1 MEIILLDRVD
11 GLGEL
16 GDKVRVKSGYARN
29 FLIPRGKA
37 TEATAEKI
45 AVFEARRAEL
55 EKQQAER
62 RSASE
67 ERRESIDGTVLTIFA
82 KAGEEG
88 KLFGSVG
95 TQHIVSA
102 AEEQGVKLQRQEVM
116 MPNGTIRE
124 LGEFPITLKFYGDIH
139 AEILVRVVMSE

>member
-1 MEIILLDRVD
+1 MDIILLDRVD

-62 RSASE
+62 LVASE
-67 ERRESIDGTVLTIFA
+67 RRREALDGKVLTIFA

-95 TQHIVSA
+95 AQHIVNA
-102 AEEQGVKLQRQEVM
+102 AEEQGLQLQRQEVM
-116 MPNGTIRE
+116 MAKGAIRE
-124 LGEFPITLKFYGDIH
+124 LGEFPITLKLYGDIH
-139 AEILVRVVMSE
+139 AEILVRVVMGE

>member
-29 FLIPRGKA
+29 FLIPQGKA

-45 AVFEARRAEL
+45 ALFETRRAEL

-62 RSASE
+62 LDASGR
-67 ERRESIDGTVLTIFA
+67 RRETLDGKVFTVFA

-95 TQHIVSA
+95 TQHIVDA
-102 AEEQGVKLQRQEVM
+102 VEAQGLQLQRQEVM
-116 MPNGTIRE
+116 MPNGNIRE
-124 LGEFPITLKFYGDIH
+124 LGEFPITLRLYGDIH
-139 AEILVRVVMSE
+139 AEILLRVVMGE